1 MSGALGSRGPRS
13 FSARFERF
21 IPLAVVALV
30 AFALVVEAPV
40 GARLSPGH
48 AFELPSWRAPLGYGE
63 AGVDLAYAVGLGT
76 LRSIFLACGVG
87 LAAMAIGV
95 GLGALAG
102 LRGRG
107 LDDLLERACDLVQS
121 FPSFFLALAVLA
133 TVRVPTRLHIGAV
146 LLLTAWAPFA
156 RLAVAEVRVLRR
168 APFVEAARA
177 LGRSEPAIAWVHLAP
192 NLAAVA
198 LVQLGSTMAAVVLGE
213 AAFAF
218 VGLGPGDEASLGAL
232 VEQGVACLA
241 RSPHVLLAAALAI
254 VSLNAALLRVGRSR

>member
-1 MSGALGSRGPRS
+1 MIRS
-13 FSARFERF
+13 FSRLAHGRRFL
-21 IPLAVVALV
+21 PLAFVAVVGVL
-30 AFALVVEAPV
+30 LVVIAPS
-40 GARLSPGH
+40 GSRLSPAH
-48 AFELPSWRAPLGYGE
+48 AFEIPSWRAPLGYGE
-63 AGVDLAYAVGLGT
+63 AGVDLAYNVGLGM
-76 LRSIFLACGVG
+76 LRSIALACGVG
-87 LAAMAIGV
+87 VIASVVGV

-107 LDDLLERACDLVQS
+107 ADDALERACDLVQS

-133 TVRVPTRLHIGAV
+133 TVRSPTRLHIGAV
-146 LLLTAWAPFA
+146 ILLTAWAPFA

-192 NLAAVA
+192 NLAALS

-241 RSPHVLLAAALAI
+241 RSPHVLLVAATAI
-254 VSLNAALLRVGRSR
+254 VSLNAALLRVGRSP

>member
-1 MSGALGSRGPRS
+1 MSGRSSSRVGLG
-13 FSARFERF
+13 RFL
-21 IPLAVVALV
+21 PLVAVAVVALL
-30 AFALVVEAPV
+30 LVGMAPV
-40 GARLSPGH
+40 GARLSPSH
-48 AFELPSWRAPLGYGE
+48 AFELPSWHAPLGFGE
-63 AGVDLAYAVGLGT
+63 AGIDLAYNVGLGA
-76 LRSIFLACGVG
+76 LRSIALACAVG
-87 LAAMAIGV
+87 FAAMVVGV

-107 LDDLLERACDLVQS
+107 VDDLVERACDLVQS

-133 TVRVPTRLHIGAV
+133 TVRTPTRAHIGAV
-146 LLLTAWAPFA
+146 LIVTAWAPFA

-198 LVQLGSTMAAVVLGE
+198 RVQLGSTMAAVVLGE

-241 RSPHVLLAAALAI
+241 RSPHVLLGAAFAI
-254 VSLNAALLRVGRSR
+254 VSLNAALLRVGR

>member
-1 MSGALGSRGPRS
+1 V
-13 FSARFERF
+13 
-21 IPLAVVALV
+21 PLALV
-30 AFALVVEAPV
+30 ACGAVLLVVISPV
-40 GARLSPGH
+40 GASLSPSH

-63 AGVDLAYAVGLGT
+63 AGIDLGYNVGLGA
-76 LRSIFLACGVG
+76 LRSILLACAVGFLA
-87 LAAMAIGV
+87 LAVGV

-107 LDDLLERACDLVQS
+107 ADDLLERACDLVQS

-133 TVRVPTRLHIGAV
+133 TVRTPTRVHIGAV
-146 LLLTAWAPFA
+146 LLLTSWAPFA

-168 APFVEAARA
+168 APFIQAARA
-177 LGRSEPAIAWVHLAP
+177 LGRSLPAIAWVHLAP
-192 NLAAVA
+192 NLAPVA

-218 VGLGPGDEASLGAL
+218 VGLGPGDEASLGSL

-241 RSPHVLLAAALAI
+241 RSPHVLFCAAFAI